1 VAVFRNGIALRR
13 RWFFLLTLLAF
24 GLALGVGAFLWQAVQ
39 TSSVV
44 GIQIRIDV
52 MRPLF
57 TTIRVLVIGLVAWS
71 WPAITRGLH
80 RWGRVDEDGAARL
93 LSLRWQIVTWLAVIE
108 LMLGQNLLGRL
119 LTALQGTST

>member
-1 VAVFRNGIALRR
+1 VFRNGIALRR

-24 GLALGVGAFLWQAVQ
+24 GLALGIGAFLWQAVQ

-80 RWGRVDEDGAARL
+80 RWGRVDEAGAARL

>member
-1 VAVFRNGIALRR
+1 MFRNGIALRR

-24 GLALGVGAFLWQAVQ
+24 GLALGIGAFLWQAVQ

-80 RWGRVDEDGAARL
+80 RWGRVDEPGAARL

>member
-1 VAVFRNGIALRR
+1 MFRNGIALRR

-24 GLALGVGAFLWQAVQ
+24 GLALGIGAFLWQAVQ

-80 RWGRVDEDGAARL
+80 RWGRVDEAGAARL